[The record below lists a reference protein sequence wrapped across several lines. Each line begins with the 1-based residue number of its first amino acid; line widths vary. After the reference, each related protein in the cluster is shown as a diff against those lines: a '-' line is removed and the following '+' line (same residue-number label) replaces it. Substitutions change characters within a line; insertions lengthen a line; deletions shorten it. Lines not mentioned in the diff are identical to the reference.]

1 MRRGLKISIALT
13 LCALLLPGLI
23 GCAWLGDLLHD
34 ASEPGVDPRAT
45 EPSMTESASPTDAG
59 DGANPVFT
67 FFIGFLNAYRRLGAN
82 MLTEALS
89 SDDEEVMRAYMRL
102 ADDMAL
108 LTECY
113 ATVGML
119 PSASDTPAPFSG
131 TLEGAYPGSG
141 EIDRGGAFVFELAD
155 GGRIEGSVKDGMLI
169 SFRRESRSGASD
181 IVIARSGRG
190 YTARSA
196 EGRSVRFLE
205 LTRDGLRYTEAADD
219 GGTLAVGEPFFPENA
234 DAPVLSYS
242 AGRIGLSE

>member
-1 MRRGLKISIALT
+1 MRRGLKIPIALT

-45 EPSMTESASPTDAG
+45 EPPMTESASPTDAG

-155 GGRIEGSVKDGMLI
+155 GGRIEGSVKNGMLI
-169 SFRRESRSGASD
+169 SFRRESRSGASE
-181 IVIARSGRG
+181 I
-190 YTARSA
+190 A

-242 AGRIGLSE
+242 AGRIGLLE